1 MIVRSVRCKIIIAP
15 RSHKLMILQTLT
27 LTPRYSTKFSIRHN
41 SNLSQFY
48 QYGRWICASI
58 LSWSKIHLYCGL
70 AFDLK
75 RALWRRWQGMDL
87 PKPTLCPDINPPCS
101 HHRVQRCVVMFRKS
115 SQILLHPFCH
125 NCRCGLKQQSR
136 RLRQRGDSGETS
148 RRAAPGLCRSKHSPA
163 LELNFFLGWA
173 GLIKTSNSV
182 DGFCVD
188 FPQ

>member
-1 MIVRSVRCKIIIAP
+1 MTANDRPFGLLQNHNCAANWWSSKLSLWLPDTQLSFQSDTIPIWANFINMGVESVLAFWAG
-15 RSHKLMILQTLT
+15 Q
-27 LTPRYSTKFSIRHN
+27 
-41 SNLSQFY
+41 
-48 QYGRWICASI
+48 
-58 LSWSKIHLYCGL
+58 KIHLYCGL

-163 LELNFFLGWA
+163 LELFSRLG
-173 GLIKTSNSV
+173 GV
-182 DGFCVD
+182 DQNLTLCGWILCGFT
-188 FPQ
+188 